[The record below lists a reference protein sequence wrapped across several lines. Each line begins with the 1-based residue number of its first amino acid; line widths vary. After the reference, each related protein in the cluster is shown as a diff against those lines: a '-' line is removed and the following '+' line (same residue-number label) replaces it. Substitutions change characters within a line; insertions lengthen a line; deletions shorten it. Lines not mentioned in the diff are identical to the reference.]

1 MCTFRTQGE
10 DGLPQRGKR
19 AAFHEWR
26 QHEVLTA
33 RVETAR
39 VEARKD
45 TVHMSISI
53 GSDYLTN
60 ALTNTDKSKTAQKLQ
75 SSLAGLDKDKAT
87 DEEMLSACKDFEAYL
102 VEQMIESMRST
113 VEDEDE
119 EKNPYLEQFGD
130 MQYQE
135 YAKFI
140 AESGQLGIAQ
150 QLYEAMKKN

>member
-1 MCTFRTQGE
+1 MYIQDTR
-10 DGLPQRGKR
+10 RGR
-19 AAFHEWR
+19 IVSTRETRSVSRVEAD
-26 QHEVLTA
+26 VSSVS

>member
-1 MCTFRTQGE
+1 
-10 DGLPQRGKR
+10 
-19 AAFHEWR
+19 
-26 QHEVLTA
+26 
-33 RVETAR
+33 
-39 VEARKD
+39 
-45 TVHMSISI
+45 MSISI

-75 SSLAGLDKDKAT
+75 NSLAGLDKNKAT

-113 VEDEDE
+113 VEDEEE

>member
-1 MCTFRTQGE
+1 
-10 DGLPQRGKR
+10 
-19 AAFHEWR
+19 
-26 QHEVLTA
+26 
-33 RVETAR
+33 
-39 VEARKD
+39 
-45 TVHMSISI
+45 MSISI
-53 GSDYLTN
+53 GTDYLTS

-75 SSLAGLDKDKAT
+75 NSLAGLDKNKAT
-87 DEEMLSACKDFEAYL
+87 DEEKLSACKEFEAYL
-102 VEQMIESMRST
+102 VEQMIDSMRST

-150 QLYEAMKKN
+150 KLYDSMKNN